1 MANEINVSYKALVHF
16 GDISRNLV
24 RIRKEVEALNR
35 AEKKAN
41 ADTLASTKQ
50 VNRARQLGIEKLD
63 KTTAAN
69 RRQTDSNER
78 LAASYRKVVEAVG
91 GLGDQAVET
100 SKKQVSSN
108 KLSAQSFK
116 DLNAETRDNGKAHR
130 EAARDRADGAR
141 EILQAVAQLS
151 VATKRGVAPTR
162 ELASAQNALNKEF
175 RARTP
180 AGRAAAKAQDELNAM
195 NSRGV
200 SSTNA
205 HIGSLNNQTT
215 AVREATRA
223 QVGFPSALQQTYDA
237 LKRTHRETDSGNS
250 TWSRFKNNMR
260 DVRGEQRKLGPA
272 IGANLGPLERFNKGL
287 RRIATFRPRLIPPFI
302 ALVPAIAG
310 LLGLMN
316 PLVALLG
323 AAGAATIGFASSL
336 GSLAGAALALPGI
349 LSAVAGGISGV
360 IVATGGVGNVFKSF
374 AALKKGKQDA
384 KAASGTKTSE
394 ADRAQDIKDAN
405 EDIANA
411 QTDLARAYEDAAENV
426 SDAERT
432 LQKAQKASQKAQEDL
447 NDARKE
453 ALEDLIAL
461 REEVSRAGLDEER
474 AIANLVKAQEEYNNV
489 MADPGSTRG
498 DKLDAAADVKEA
510 QRDLDDTRKDA
521 VKNAADLRDA
531 ERKGVEGSDKVVDA
545 REAAADATEA
555 ESDAVRDLKRAREDE
570 ARTVMDAQR
579 RVAQSQRALRDAMKG
594 DDAAGASNVAKLS
607 NAYQEALDKLSP
619 SAKAF
624 TLGLIAMQGAW
635 ESMQRSVQEAFFS
648 QIVDDL
654 DEINGLIPVFGNL
667 WRQAAGAMGEVAS
680 NGINM
685 VASGPWTRDFG
696 TIAEQNAGLIR
707 SMGDGAMWLS
717 TAFKDIIIAAGP
729 FTQDFVDRL
738 ALGAKNLSDMVA
750 AGRESGAIA
759 SYLDG
764 VAGRL
769 NTWWEIIKN
778 IGATLINYGTAA
790 SDFGD
795 WLTAGFLEMTQGWQ
809 DASEEAKKEGSP
821 FKEWLDD
828 TKPVLHELR
837 LLIGG
842 FFDWFAETASDD
854 SDTGSLKQLE
864 SILKTVRTE
873 LGPALAELFD
883 TLNKEGIAEGIIS
896 VLTSI
901 VELIDDI
908 LQNGGSAGFKS
919 FVETTNALLD
929 FLKWIVNLPGA
940 EILIAGIVGSFGVL
954 AGLSFVSTFSGLSA
968 GLGFLLRV
976 AKNGAVK
983 TLLASLGGLGSKALG
998 TLGIGAAGA
1007 AGVASKGLKGGSA
1020 TGAALVPGKAGGVGS
1035 AVKGLAGGLK
1045 GGVAGA
1051 IAGTAATVI
1060 AENVIKDGRGG
1071 ARDTLGTVGVGAAQG
1086 AGTGALIGSVIP
1098 GVGTAIGAGVGG
1110 VVGGALAA
1118 KDISPEQWE
1127 KSGKEV
1133 TDGWNEAAAG
1143 LRGWAQDTFGLA
1155 PDAPGTGL
1163 DAPDGIGHRAGM
1175 SAGEGSDKPEGL
1187 GENFEHLGTQISDA
1201 WNGFIGWITETWT
1214 TYVTEPFNTAVDW
1227 FQTRWQENVVQPLT
1241 DMATNIGAWWDLHV
1255 VQPFAKI
1262 GVWIGEQ
1269 WDLYVTQPFNK
1280 AVAWFQ
1286 EQWDIWVTQPF
1297 NRAVA
1302 WIGEQWDIWVTQPF
1316 NRAVQWVRDMW
1327 DQYVTQPFN
1336 RAVQWV
1342 RDMWDQYVTQPFN
1355 RAVQWVRDMW
1365 TQYVTDPFNAAVQW
1379 VKDQWKQYV
1388 SDPFNKIVED
1398 IKKLWEEKVTTPFEK
1413 VSKDIKDAWDKV
1425 MAFFNF
1431 GGGGDDNG
1439 GSGDQSRGGGSGPAE
1454 KKVRGL
1460 MAGSGT
1466 HVTGTYRSAKVN
1478 AAVGGVPNSLHRDK
1492 KNPAVDI
1499 GGTTAQL
1506 DRLYPKLKA
1515 AGPWRQLLWRKPGHY
1530 DHIHV
1535 ANKGGMVPGTGRR
1548 DTKNARLTPGEFI
1561 MTKAA
1566 TRAIGPENLQAVNE
1580 GALGFVGALQAAMGG
1595 ASGPTKDKQ
1604 MPYAARSAV
1613 SVLDGSGLT
1622 SGLTSAPT
1630 STAAPLSSAM
1640 LGGSTST
1647 TTTTQNTGTTI
1658 EQVVINNPVPEKSG
1672 DSIAS
1677 TLRKLDF
1684 LGT

>member
-1 MANEINVSYKALVHF
+1 MAGNEIRVSYKAVALF
-16 GDISRNLV
+16 GDATRSIV
-24 RIRKEVEALNR
+24 RLRKEVEALNR
-35 AEKKAN
+35 AEKQAN

-50 VNRARQLGIEKLD
+50 VNRARQLGIDKLD
-63 KTTAAN
+63 KITSAN

-91 GLGDQAVET
+91 GLGDKAAET
-100 SKKQVSSN
+100 SKKQVASN

-130 EAARDRADGAR
+130 EAARDRSEGAK
-141 EILQAVAQLS
+141 EVLQAVTQLS

-180 AGRAAAKAQDELNAM
+180 AGRAVAKAQDELNGM
-195 NSRGV
+195 NARAVG
-200 SSTNA
+200 STNA
-205 HIGSLNNQTT
+205 HIGALNQHTT
-215 AVREATRA
+215 ATREATRA
-223 QVGFPSALQQTYDA
+223 QVAFPSALQQTFEA
-237 LKRTHRETDSGNS
+237 LQRTRKEADSGN
-250 TWSRFKNNMR
+250 TVWSRFRNNVR

-272 IGANLGPLERFNKGL
+272 IGNNLGILERFNKGL
-287 RRIATFRPRLIPPFI
+287 RRVGTFRPRLIPPFI

-453 ALEDLIAL
+453 ALEDLVAL

-510 QRDLDDTRKDA
+510 QRDLDDTRKNA
-521 VKNAADLRDA
+521 VKNAAELRDA

-570 ARTVMDAQR
+570 VRTVMDAQR

-594 DDAAGASNVAKLS
+594 DDAAGASQVLKLT

-619 SAKAF
+619 SAKTF
-624 TLGLIAMQGAW
+624 VLGILAMQGAW
-635 ESMQRSVQEAFFS
+635 ESMQRTVQESFFS
-648 QIVDDL
+648 EITDNL
-654 DEINGLIPVFGNL
+654 DEINSLIPVFGNL
-667 WRQAAGAMGEVAS
+667 WSKAAGAMGEVTS
-680 NGINM
+680 KGIEM
-685 VASGPWTRDFG
+685 LASGPWTRDFG

-729 FTQDFVDRL
+729 FTQAFVDRL
-738 ALGAKNLSDMVA
+738 AEGAKNLSDMVA
-750 AGRESGAIA
+750 AGRESGGMA
-759 SYLDG
+759 SYLED
-764 VAGRL
+764 VERRL
-769 NTWWEIIKN
+769 GMWWEIIKN
-778 IGATLINYGTAA
+778 IGATLINYGSAA
-790 SDFGD
+790 ADFGD
-795 WLTAGFLEMTQGWQ
+795 WLTAGFVEMTQGWQ

-821 FKEWLDD
+821 FKEWLED
-828 TKPVLHELR
+828 TKPILRELR
-837 LLIGG
+837 LLVGG

-854 SDTGSLKQLE
+854 SKGGTLDQLE

-883 TLNKEGIAEGIIS
+883 TLNREGIAEGIIS
-896 VLTSI
+896 ILTSI

-908 LQNGGSAGFKS
+908 LKNGGSAGFKN
-919 FVETTNALLD
+919 FVETTNGLLD
-929 FLKWIVNLPGA
+929 FLKWIVNFPGA

-954 AGLSFVSTFSGLSA
+954 AGLSFVATFSGLSA

-976 AKNGAVK
+976 AKSGAVK
-983 TLLASLGGLGSKALG
+983 TLLAGLGGLGSKALG

-1045 GGVAGA
+1045 GGLVGA
-1051 IAGTAATVI
+1051 VAGTAATIV

-1071 ARDTLGTVGVGAAQG
+1071 ARDTLGTVGIGAAQG
-1086 AGTGALIGSVIP
+1086 AGTGALIGSIIP

-1143 LRGWAQDTFGLA
+1143 LRGWFQDTFGVEK
-1155 PDAPGTGL
+1155 DAPGTGL
-1163 DAPDGIGHRAGM
+1163 SAPDSVGNRAGM
-1175 SAGEGSDKPEGL
+1175 TAGAGNPQSP
-1187 GENFEHLGTQISDA
+1187 QS
-1201 WNGFIGWITETWT
+1201 
-1214 TYVTEPFNTAVDW
+1214 VTEAWDQAADDVRLGFQGMIGRFGESWNTNVVQPIVRMVEGFTTSWNTNVVEPLKTMAINFGISWDTNVVQPLLRMSQQFSTSWDTNVVQPLLRMSQQFGESWNLNVVQPLQRMITTFSESWNTNVVQPLLRMSQQFSESWDRNVVQPLLRMSQRFGESWNTNVVQPLQRMAGNLGVAWDQYVVQPFNTAV
-1227 FQTRWQENVVQPLT
+1227 
-1241 DMATNIGAWWDLHV
+1241 
-1255 VQPFAKI
+1255 
-1262 GVWIGEQ
+1262 
-1269 WDLYVTQPFNK
+1269 
-1280 AVAWFQ
+1280 
-1286 EQWDIWVTQPF
+1286 
-1297 NRAVA
+1297 
-1302 WIGEQWDIWVTQPF
+1302 
-1316 NRAVQWVRDMW
+1316 QWVRE
-1327 DQYVTQPFN
+1327 
-1336 RAVQWV
+1336 QW
-1342 RDMWDQYVTQPFN
+1342 T
-1355 RAVQWVRDMW
+1355 
-1365 TQYVTDPFNAAVQW
+1365 
-1379 VKDQWKQYV
+1379 KYV
-1388 SDPFNKIVED
+1388 STPFDTAIKA
-1398 IKKLWEEKVTTPFEK
+1398 IKK
-1413 VSKDIKDAWDKV
+1413 AWDDLLNIDLGKIIGD
-1425 MAFFNF
+1425 AFAGLNPF
-1431 GGGGDDNG
+1431 GGGSN
-1439 GSGDQSRGGGSGPAE
+1439 SGDQSRGVGSGSAE

-1478 AAVGGVPNSLHRDK
+1478 AAVGGVPNSLHRDRN
-1492 KNPAVDI
+1492 NPAVDI

-1506 DRLYPKLKA
+1506 DRLYPKLQA

-1535 ANKGGMVPGTGRR
+1535 ANKGGQVPGIGNR
-1548 DTKNARLTPGEFI
+1548 DTQRAMLTPGEFI

-1566 TRAIGPENLQAVNE
+1566 TSAIGPENLQAVNE
-1580 GALGFVGALQAAMGG
+1580 GAMSFIGALQASMGS
-1595 ASGPTKDKQ
+1595 ASGPSKDKE
-1604 MPYAARSAV
+1604 MPYAARSAA
-1613 SVLDGSGLT
+1613 SFFDGSGLT
-1622 SGLTSAPT
+1622 AGLPSNPT
-1630 STAAPLSSAM
+1630 PPASQLSSAM
-1640 LGGSTST
+1640 LNGSTST
-1647 TTTTQNTGTTI
+1647 TTTTQTSGIHIGQLTI
-1658 EQVVINNPVPEKSG
+1658 TNPVPEKSG

-1677 TLRKLDF
+1677 TIRKIDF
-1684 LGT
+1684 LGN